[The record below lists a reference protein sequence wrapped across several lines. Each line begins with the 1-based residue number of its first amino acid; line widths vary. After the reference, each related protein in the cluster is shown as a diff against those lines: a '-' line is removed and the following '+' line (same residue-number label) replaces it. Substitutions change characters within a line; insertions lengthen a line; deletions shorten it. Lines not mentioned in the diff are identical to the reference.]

1 MLRNQVIFL
10 TQKIT
15 LNRKAVQVKVLKLV
29 HILQHCSLSG
39 LIILLDF
46 SVVAKILSKYVKS

>member
-39 LIILLDF
+39 LIIILLDF
-46 SVVAKILSKYVKS
+46 SVVAKILSK

>member
-46 SVVAKILSKYVKS
+46 SVVAKILSK